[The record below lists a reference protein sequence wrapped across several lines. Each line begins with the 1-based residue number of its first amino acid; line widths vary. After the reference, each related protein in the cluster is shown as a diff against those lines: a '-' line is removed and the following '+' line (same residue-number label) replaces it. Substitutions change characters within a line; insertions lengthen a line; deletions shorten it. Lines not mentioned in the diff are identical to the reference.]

1 MNPKDLKE
9 RLAKEVDL
17 SHLPEVLQMEAMQ
30 GLVYRVM
37 KNLSSEIMKK
47 IPENRLKE
55 FIMVS
60 EGGDS
65 EKTQAFLGKFIFNLE
80 AFTDE
85 LIRKEVAEFKSS
97 SKYMQ

>member
-9 RLAKEVDL
+9 RLAKEIDL

-30 GLVYRVM
+30 GLTYRIM

-55 FIMVS
+55 FVIVS

-65 EKTQAFLGKFIFNLE
+65 EKTQAFLGEFIFNLE

-85 LIRKEVAEFKSS
+85 FIRKEVAEFKSS
-97 SKYMQ
+97 SKYK